1 MKVLL
6 VLGSSTGGIGAHV
19 RDLAGFLVREGHRVV
34 VAGPAATE
42 EQFGFSRI
50 GSAAGG
56 AAPYSG
62 SRGKASACLTSGAAG
77 SYVSGSAV
85 SGSSDLSCSLA
96 SPASSG
102 SSSTSSTSGPS
113 DSGSPASPASGTFVR
128 FIPVAIGPTPDPA
141 NDLAAV
147 RTLRRLAR
155 DADAVHAHG
164 VRAGSLTRLALP
176 HSPGSPRSVV
186 TLHNAMLA
194 TGSKARLLGMLE
206 RMAVRRAD
214 IVLGASA
221 DLVARARELG
231 ARRAELGPVPAPPL
245 RPPTRSRPQVRA
257 ELGLDRNRPLLLAV
271 GRLAPQKAY
280 PVLLDAMARL
290 GTTTKPTLL
299 IAGDGPL
306 QAELQAKIDRL
317 GLDARLLGRRDDVAE
332 LLAAADIFVLCS
344 DWEARA
350 LVVQEAMRAG
360 LPVLA
365 TNVGGIPELVG
376 DAAVLV
382 PPGEPEAF
390 ARALSS
396 ILGDAEEQGRLRR
409 AALAQAATWP
419 SAEAALA
426 LVLASY
432 SR

>member
-19 RDLAGFLVREGHRVV
+19 RDLAGFLIREGHRVV
-34 VAGPAATE
+34 VAGPEATE
-42 EQFGFSRI
+42 EQFGFTGICSASVGAQASR
-50 GSAAGG
+50 SRAGG
-56 AAPYSG
+56 LKRGGGGLAAQ
-62 SRGKASACLTSGAAG
+62 RGGRGETDDAVDGGEAG
-77 SYVSGSAV
+77 DAPDAV
-85 SGSSDLSCSLA
+85 EA
-96 SPASSG
+96 VPATTTAPRGIS
-102 SSSTSSTSGPS
+102 
-113 DSGSPASPASGTFVR
+113 VR
-128 FIPVAIGPTPDPA
+128 FVPVAIGPTPDPA
-141 NDLAAV
+141 HDLTAV

-155 DADAVHAHG
+155 DADVVHAHG

-176 HSPGSPRSVV
+176 HSSGSPRSVV

-194 TGSKARLLGMLE
+194 TGGRARLLGMLE
-206 RMAVRRAD
+206 RLAVRRAD
-214 IVLGASA
+214 VVLGASA
-221 DLVARARELG
+221 DLVARARDLG
-231 ARRAELGPVPAPPL
+231 AHRAELGPVPAPPL
-245 RPPTRSRPQVRA
+245 APPTRSRPQVRA

-280 PVLLDAMARL
+280 PVLLDALARL
-290 GTTTKPTLL
+290 ETTAKPTLL

-306 QAELQAKIDRL
+306 RAELQAKIDRL
-317 GLDARLLGRRDDVAE
+317 GLDARLLGRREDIAD
-332 LLAAADIFVLCS
+332 LLAAADVFVLGS

-365 TNVGGIPELVG
+365 TKVGGIPELVG
-376 DAAVLV
+376 QAAVLV

-390 ARALSS
+390 ARALGA

-419 SAEAALA
+419 SSEAALA

-432 SR
+432 SD

>member
-42 EQFGFSRI
+42 EQFGFSRLGAGS
-50 GSAAGG
+50 GSAADGGGG
-56 AAPYSG
+56 A
-62 SRGKASACLTSGAAG
+62 
-77 SYVSGSAV
+77 
-85 SGSSDLSCSLA
+85 
-96 SPASSG
+96 
-102 SSSTSSTSGPS
+102 
-113 DSGSPASPASGTFVR
+113 FVR
-128 FIPVAIGPTPDPA
+128 FVPVAIGPTPDPA
-141 NDLAAV
+141 RDLAVV

-164 VRAGSLTRLALP
+164 VRAGSLMRLALP
-176 HSPGSPRSVV
+176 HSAGAPRSVV

-194 TGSKARLLGMLE
+194 TGAKARVLGMLE
-206 RMAVRRAD
+206 RVAVRRAD
-214 IVLGASA
+214 VVLGASA

-231 ARRAELGPVPAPPL
+231 ARRAELGPVPAPALSPAA
-245 RPPTRSRPQVRA
+245 RSRPQVRA
-257 ELGLDRNRPLLLAV
+257 ELGLELNRPILLAV

-280 PVLLDAMARL
+280 PVLLDALARL
-290 GTTTKPTLL
+290 ETRIKPTLL
-299 IAGDGPL
+299 IAGGGPL
-306 QAELQAKIDRL
+306 RDELQAKIDRL
-317 GLDARLLGRRDDVAE
+317 GLDVRLLGRRDDVAE
-332 LLAAADIFVLCS
+332 LLAAADVFVLSS

-365 TNVGGIPELVG
+365 TKVGGIPELVG

-382 PPGEPEAF
+382 PPGEPDAF
-390 ARALSS
+390 ASALQA
-396 ILGDAEEQGRLRR
+396 ILGDAQEQGRLRR

-432 SR
+432 SA